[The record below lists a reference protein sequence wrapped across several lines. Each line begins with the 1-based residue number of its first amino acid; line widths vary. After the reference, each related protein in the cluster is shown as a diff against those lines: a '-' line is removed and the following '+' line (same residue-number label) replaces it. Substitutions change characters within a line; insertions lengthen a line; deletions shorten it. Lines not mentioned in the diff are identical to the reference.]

1 MVQYK
6 VIDNIAWVTL
16 NRPDKQNA
24 LNYDMFRQL
33 AHSIKQIKSNR
44 QLRAAVI
51 QGEGLHFCSGL
62 DVQSVTKHPSQ
73 IFKLLFKLL
82 PGNQNLVQKV
92 VLGWRTLPVP
102 VYAILQG
109 NCLGGGLH
117 IALGADFRIAHP
129 NTQVAI
135 MESRW
140 GLCPD
145 MGTSI
150 VLPSYVKQDHALA
163 MALSAERI
171 PAVQALEFGLI
182 SKIDQNPLAY
192 VKQHIDSLS
201 CHSPDALAAIKQL
214 YNRAYQPVTRQLLW
228 RETWYQIKLLCSKNT
243 RIAMKNG
250 VKNNEKQP
258 YFERAKWK

>member
-16 NRPDKQNA
+16 NRPEKQNA
-24 LNYDMFRQL
+24 LNYEMFRQL
-33 AHSIKQIKSNR
+33 DRSIKQIKSNR
-44 QLRAAVI
+44 QIRAAVI
-51 QGEGLHFCSGL
+51 QGAGSHFCSGL
-62 DVQSVTKHPSQ
+62 DVQSVTKQPSQ
-73 IFKLLFKLL
+73 VFKLLFKLL
-82 PGNQNLVQKV
+82 PGNQNLVQRV

-117 IALGADFRIAHP
+117 IALGADFRVAHP
-129 NTQVAI
+129 DTQVAI

-145 MGTSI
+145 MGTSLI
-150 VLPSYVKQDHALA
+150 LPSYVKQDNALA

-171 PAVQALEFGLI
+171 SAIQALEFGLI
-182 SKIDQNPLAY
+182 SKIDENPLTY

-201 CHSPDALAAIKQL
+201 SHSPDALAAIKQL
-214 YNRAYQPVTRQLLW
+214 YNHAYHPANRQLLW

-250 VKNNEKQP
+250 VKKNVQQP
-258 YFERAKWK
+258 YIERAKWK